1 MSRTAKIWLIIAGI
15 CVVLGP
21 ALIIGATAAAGGGNL
36 FNAQKYETVTHE
48 IDSTFDQIA
57 VETDITD
64 ITIATADE
72 KQCRVE
78 CSEPEKMKHTAEV
91 ENGALVIR
99 SSDSRQWFEQLFSFA
114 SHSPKVVIYLPQSA
128 YTSLQIDTH
137 TGNVMIPS
145 GFTFDTLTVNNN
157 IGDVECAAAVNDA
170 LTVKEDTG
178 DISLNCPGAG
188 NLDITAST
196 GDINIA
202 SAKVKG
208 NLSVRSSTGDITLA
222 DTVAEKNFQIESS
235 TGDVSFKDCDA
246 ADIKV
251 KTSTGDVTGT
261 LLSDK
266 IFVTDTSTGD
276 VKVPQTSSGGKCE
289 ISTSTGDIMIKI
301 KKSD

>member
-15 CVVLGP
+15 CVILGP

-48 IDSTFDQIA
+48 IGSTFDQIA
-57 VETDITD
+57 VDTDITD
-64 ITIATADE
+64 VTIATANE

-91 ENGALVIR
+91 ENGTLVIR
-99 SSDSRQWFEQLFSFA
+99 SSDSRQWYEHLFSFA
-114 SHSPKVVIYLPQSA
+114 SHSPKVVVYLPQSA
-128 YTSLQIDTH
+128 YASLQIDTH
-137 TGNVMIPS
+137 TGDVTIPS

-157 IGDVECAAAVNDA
+157 TGDVECSASVTKT

-178 DISLNCPGAG
+178 DISLSCPNAG
-188 NLDITAST
+188 ELDITAST
-196 GDINIA
+196 GDIDVT

-208 NLSVRSSTGDITLA
+208 TVSVKSSTGDITLT
-222 DTVAEKNFQIESS
+222 DTVAEKKFQIESS
-235 TGDVSFKDCDA
+235 TGDVGFKGCDA

-276 VKVPQTSSGGKCE
+276 VKVPQTSSGGRCE
-289 ISTSTGDIMIKI
+289 ISTSTGDILIQIK
-301 KKSD
+301 

>member
-15 CVVLGP
+15 CVILGP

-48 IDSTFDQIA
+48 IGSTFDQIA
-57 VETDITD
+57 VDIDITD
-64 ITIATADE
+64 VTIATANE

-91 ENGALVIR
+91 ENGTLVIR
-99 SSDSRQWFEQLFSFA
+99 SSDSRQWYEHLFSFA

-128 YTSLQIDTH
+128 YASLQIDTH
-137 TGNVMIPS
+137 TGDVTIPS

-157 IGDVECAAAVNDA
+157 TGDVECSASVTKT

-178 DISLNCPGAG
+178 DISLSCPNAG
-188 NLDITAST
+188 ELDITAST
-196 GDINIA
+196 GDIDVT

-208 NLSVRSSTGDITLA
+208 TVSVKSSTGDITLT
-222 DTVAEKNFQIESS
+222 DTVAEKKFQIESS
-235 TGDVSFKDCDA
+235 TGDVGFKGCDA

-276 VKVPQTSSGGKCE
+276 VKVPQTSSGGRCE
-289 ISTSTGDIMIKI
+289 ISTSTGDILIQIK
-301 KKSD
+301 

>member
-15 CVVLGP
+15 CVILGP
-21 ALIIGATAAAGGGNL
+21 ALIIGATAATGGGNL

-48 IDSTFDQIA
+48 IGSTFDQIA
-57 VETDITD
+57 VDTDITD
-64 ITIATADE
+64 VTIATANE

-91 ENGALVIR
+91 ENGTLVIR
-99 SSDSRQWFEQLFSFA
+99 SSDSRQWYEHLFSFA

-128 YTSLQIDTH
+128 YASLQIDTH
-137 TGNVMIPS
+137 TGDVTIPS

-157 IGDVECAAAVNDA
+157 TGDVECSASVTKT

-178 DISLNCPGAG
+178 DISLSCPNAG
-188 NLDITAST
+188 ELDITAST
-196 GDINIA
+196 GDIDVT

-208 NLSVRSSTGDITLA
+208 TVSVKSSTGDITLT
-222 DTVAEKNFQIESS
+222 DTVAEKKFQIESS
-235 TGDVSFKDCDA
+235 TGDVGFKGCDA

-276 VKVPQTSSGGKCE
+276 VKVPQTSSGDRCE
-289 ISTSTGDIMIKI
+289 ISTSTGDILIQIK
-301 KKSD
+301 

>member
-15 CVVLGP
+15 CVILGP

-48 IDSTFDQIA
+48 IGSTFDQIA
-57 VETDITD
+57 VDTDITD
-64 ITIATADE
+64 VTIATANE

-91 ENGALVIR
+91 ENGTLVIR
-99 SSDSRQWFEQLFSFA
+99 SSDSRQWYEHLFSFA

-128 YTSLQIDTH
+128 YASLQIDTH
-137 TGNVMIPS
+137 TGDVTIPS
-145 GFTFDTLTVNNN
+145 GFAFDTLTVNNN
-157 IGDVECAAAVNDA
+157 TGDVECSASVTKT

-178 DISLNCPGAG
+178 DISLSCPNAG
-188 NLDITAST
+188 ELDITAST
-196 GDINIA
+196 GDIDVT

-208 NLSVRSSTGDITLA
+208 TVSVKSSTGDITLT
-222 DTVAEKNFQIESS
+222 DTVAEKKFQIESS
-235 TGDVSFKDCDA
+235 TGDVGFKGCDA

-276 VKVPQTSSGGKCE
+276 VKVPQTSSGGRCE
-289 ISTSTGDIMIKI
+289 ISTSTGDILIQIK
-301 KKSD
+301 

>member
-15 CVVLGP
+15 CVILGP

-48 IDSTFDQIA
+48 IGSTFDQIA
-57 VETDITD
+57 VDTDITD
-64 ITIATADE
+64 VTIATANE

-91 ENGALVIR
+91 ENGTLVIR
-99 SSDSRQWFEQLFSFA
+99 SSDSRQWYEHLFSFA
-114 SHSPKVVIYLPQSA
+114 SHSPKVVVYLPQSA
-128 YTSLQIDTH
+128 YASLQIDTH
-137 TGNVMIPS
+137 TGDVTIPS

-157 IGDVECAAAVNDA
+157 TGDVECSASVTKA

-178 DISLNCPGAG
+178 DISLSCPNAG
-188 NLDITAST
+188 ELDITAST
-196 GDINIA
+196 GDIDVT

-208 NLSVRSSTGDITLA
+208 TVSVKSSTGDITLT
-222 DTVAEKNFQIESS
+222 DTVAEKIFQIESS
-235 TGDVSFKDCDA
+235 TGDVGFKGCDA

-276 VKVPQTSSGGKCE
+276 VKVPQTSSGGRCE
-289 ISTSTGDIMIKI
+289 ISTSTGDILIQIK
-301 KKSD
+301 

>member
-15 CVVLGP
+15 CVILGP

-48 IDSTFDQIA
+48 IGSTFDQIA
-57 VETDITD
+57 VDTDITD
-64 ITIATADE
+64 VTIATANE

-91 ENGALVIR
+91 ENGTLVIR
-99 SSDSRQWFEQLFSFA
+99 SSDSRQWYEHLFSFA

-128 YTSLQIDTH
+128 YASLQIDTH
-137 TGNVMIPS
+137 TGDVTIPS

-157 IGDVECAAAVNDA
+157 TGDVECSASVTKT

-178 DISLNCPGAG
+178 DISLSCPNAG
-188 NLDITAST
+188 ELDITAST
-196 GDINIA
+196 GDIDVT

-208 NLSVRSSTGDITLA
+208 TVSVKSSTGDITLT
-222 DTVAEKNFQIESS
+222 DTVAEKKFQIESS
-235 TGDVSFKDCDA
+235 TGDVGFKGCDA

-266 IFVTDTSTGD
+266 IFVTDTFTGD
-276 VKVPQTSSGGKCE
+276 VKVPQTSSGGRCE
-289 ISTSTGDIMIKI
+289 ISTSTGDILIQIK
-301 KKSD
+301 

>member
-15 CVVLGP
+15 CVILGP

-48 IDSTFDQIA
+48 IGSTFDQIA
-57 VETDITD
+57 VDTDITD
-64 ITIATADE
+64 VTIATANE

-91 ENGALVIR
+91 ENGTLVIR
-99 SSDSRQWFEQLFSFA
+99 SSDSRQWYEHLFSFA

-128 YTSLQIDTH
+128 YASLQIDTH
-137 TGNVMIPS
+137 TGDVTIPS

-157 IGDVECAAAVNDA
+157 TGDVECSASVTKT

-178 DISLNCPGAG
+178 DISLSCPNAG
-188 NLDITAST
+188 ELDITAST
-196 GDINIA
+196 GDIDVT

-208 NLSVRSSTGDITLA
+208 TVSVKSSTGDITLT
-222 DTVAEKNFQIESS
+222 DTVAEKNYQIESS
-235 TGDVSFKDCDA
+235 TGDVGFKGCDA

-266 IFVTDTSTGD
+266 IFVTDTSTGN
-276 VKVPQTSSGGKCE
+276 VKVPQTSSGGRCE
-289 ISTSTGDIMIKI
+289 ISTSTGDILIQIK
-301 KKSD
+301 

>member
-15 CVVLGP
+15 CVILGP

-48 IDSTFDQIA
+48 IGSTFDQIA
-57 VETDITD
+57 VDTDITD
-64 ITIATADE
+64 VTIATANE

-91 ENGALVIR
+91 ENGTLVIR
-99 SSDSRQWFEQLFSFA
+99 SSDSRQWYEHLFSFA

-128 YTSLQIDTH
+128 YASLQIDTH
-137 TGNVMIPS
+137 TGDVTIPS

-157 IGDVECAAAVNDA
+157 TGDVECSASVTKT

-178 DISLNCPGAG
+178 DISLSCPNAG
-188 NLDITAST
+188 ELDITAST
-196 GDINIA
+196 GDIDVT

-208 NLSVRSSTGDITLA
+208 TVSVKSSTGDITLT
-222 DTVAEKNFQIESS
+222 DTVAEKKFQIESS
-235 TGDVSFKDCDA
+235 TGDVGFKGCDA

-276 VKVPQTSSGGKCE
+276 VKVPQTSSGGRCE
-289 ISTSTGDIMIKI
+289 ISTSTGDILIQI
-301 KKSD
+301 Q

>member
-15 CVVLGP
+15 CVILGP

-48 IDSTFDQIA
+48 IGSTFDQIA
-57 VETDITD
+57 VDTDITD
-64 ITIATADE
+64 VTIATANE

-91 ENGALVIR
+91 ENGTLVIR
-99 SSDSRQWFEQLFSFA
+99 SSDSRQWYEHLFSFA

-128 YTSLQIDTH
+128 YASLQIDTH
-137 TGNVMIPS
+137 TGDVTIPS

-157 IGDVECAAAVNDA
+157 TGDVECSASVTKT

-178 DISLNCPGAG
+178 DISLSCPNAG
-188 NLDITAST
+188 ELDITAST
-196 GDINIA
+196 GDIDVT

-208 NLSVRSSTGDITLA
+208 TVSVKSSTGDITLT
-222 DTVAEKNFQIESS
+222 DTVAEKKFQIESS
-235 TGDVSFKDCDA
+235 TGDVGFKGCDA

-276 VKVPQTSSGGKCE
+276 VKVPQTSSGGRCE
-289 ISTSTGDIMIKI
+289 ISTSTGDILINLK
-301 KKSD
+301 

>member
-15 CVVLGP
+15 CVILGP

-48 IDSTFDQIA
+48 IGSTFDQIA
-57 VETDITD
+57 VDTDITD
-64 ITIATADE
+64 VTIATANE

-91 ENGALVIR
+91 ENGTLVIR
-99 SSDSRQWFEQLFSFA
+99 SSDSRQWYEHLFSFA

-128 YTSLQIDTH
+128 YASLQIDTH
-137 TGNVMIPS
+137 TGDVTIPS

-157 IGDVECAAAVNDA
+157 TGDVECSASVTKT

-178 DISLNCPGAG
+178 DISLSCPNAG
-188 NLDITAST
+188 ELDITAST
-196 GDINIA
+196 GDIDVT

-208 NLSVRSSTGDITLA
+208 TVSVKSSTCDITLT
-222 DTVAEKNFQIESS
+222 DTVAETKFQIESS
-235 TGDVSFKDCDA
+235 TGDVGFRGCDA

-276 VKVPQTSSGGKCE
+276 VKVPQTSSGGRCE
-289 ISTSTGDIMIKI
+289 ISTSTGDILIQIK
-301 KKSD
+301 

>member
-15 CVVLGP
+15 CVILGP

-48 IDSTFDQIA
+48 IGSTFDQIA
-57 VETDITD
+57 VDTDITD
-64 ITIATADE
+64 VTIATADE

-91 ENGALVIR
+91 ENGTLVIR
-99 SSDSRQWFEQLFSFA
+99 SSDSRQWYEHLFSFA

-128 YTSLQIDTH
+128 YASLQIDTH
-137 TGNVMIPS
+137 TGDVTIPS

-157 IGDVECAAAVNDA
+157 TGDVECSASVTKT

-178 DISLNCPGAG
+178 DISLSFPNAG
-188 NLDITAST
+188 ELDITAST
-196 GDINIA
+196 GDIDVT

-208 NLSVRSSTGDITLA
+208 TVSVKSSTGDITLT
-222 DTVAEKNFQIESS
+222 DTVAEKKFQIESS
-235 TGDVSFKDCDA
+235 TGDVGFKGCDA

-276 VKVPQTSSGGKCE
+276 VKVPQTSSGGRCE
-289 ISTSTGDIMIKI
+289 ISTSTGDILIQIK
-301 KKSD
+301 

>member
-15 CVVLGP
+15 CVILGP

-48 IDSTFDQIA
+48 IGSTFDQIA
-57 VETDITD
+57 VDTDITD
-64 ITIATADE
+64 VTIATANE

-91 ENGALVIR
+91 ENGTLVIR
-99 SSDSRQWFEQLFSFA
+99 SSDSRQWYEHLFSFA

-128 YTSLQIDTH
+128 YASLQIDTH
-137 TGNVMIPS
+137 TGDVTIPS

-157 IGDVECAAAVNDA
+157 TGDVECSASVTKT

-178 DISLNCPGAG
+178 DISLSCPNAG
-188 NLDITAST
+188 ELDITAST
-196 GDINIA
+196 GDIDVT

-208 NLSVRSSTGDITLA
+208 TVSVKSSTGDITLT
-222 DTVAEKNFQIESS
+222 DTVAEKKFQIESS
-235 TGDVSFKDCDA
+235 TGDVGFKGCDA

-276 VKVPQTSSGGKCE
+276 VKVPQTSSGGRCE
-289 ISTSTGDIMIKI
+289 ISTSTGDILIQIK
-301 KKSD
+301 

>member
-15 CVVLGP
+15 CVILGP

-48 IDSTFDQIA
+48 IGSTFDQIA
-57 VETDITD
+57 VDTDITD
-64 ITIATADE
+64 VTIATANE

-91 ENGALVIR
+91 ENGTLVIR
-99 SSDSRQWFEQLFSFA
+99 SSDSRQWYEHLFSFA

-128 YTSLQIDTH
+128 YASLQIDTH
-137 TGNVMIPS
+137 TGDVTIPS

-157 IGDVECAAAVNDA
+157 TGDVECSASVTKT

-178 DISLNCPGAG
+178 DISLSCPNVGE
-188 NLDITAST
+188 LDITAST
-196 GDINIA
+196 GDIDVT

-208 NLSVRSSTGDITLA
+208 TVSVKSSTGDITLT
-222 DTVAEKNFQIESS
+222 DTVAEKKFQIESS
-235 TGDVSFKDCDA
+235 TGDVGFKGCDA

-276 VKVPQTSSGGKCE
+276 VKVPQTSSDGRCE
-289 ISTSTGDIMIKI
+289 ISTSTGDILIQIK
-301 KKSD
+301 

>member
-15 CVVLGP
+15 CVILGP

-48 IDSTFDQIA
+48 IGSTFDQIA
-57 VETDITD
+57 VDTDITD
-64 ITIATADE
+64 VTIATANE

-78 CSEPEKMKHTAEV
+78 CSEPEKMEHTAEV
-91 ENGALVIR
+91 ENGTLVIR
-99 SSDSRQWFEQLFSFA
+99 SSDSRQWYEHLFSFA

-128 YTSLQIDTH
+128 YASLQIDTH
-137 TGNVMIPS
+137 TGDVTIPS

-157 IGDVECAAAVNDA
+157 TGDVECSASVTKT

-178 DISLNCPGAG
+178 DISLSCPNAG
-188 NLDITAST
+188 ELDITAST
-196 GDINIA
+196 GDIDVT

-208 NLSVRSSTGDITLA
+208 TVSVKSSTGDITLT
-222 DTVAEKNFQIESS
+222 DTVAEKKFQIESS
-235 TGDVSFKDCDA
+235 TGDVGFRGCDA

-276 VKVPQTSSGGKCE
+276 VKVPQTSSGGRCE
-289 ISTSTGDIMIKI
+289 ISTSTGDILIQI
-301 KKSD
+301 Q

>member
-15 CVVLGP
+15 CVILGP

-48 IDSTFDQIA
+48 IGSTFDQIA
-57 VETDITD
+57 VDTDITD
-64 ITIATADE
+64 VTIATANE

-91 ENGALVIR
+91 ENGTLVIR
-99 SSDSRQWFEQLFSFA
+99 SSDSRQWYEHLFSFA

-128 YTSLQIDTH
+128 YASLQIDTH
-137 TGNVMIPS
+137 TGDVTIPS

-157 IGDVECAAAVNDA
+157 TGDVECSASVTKT

-178 DISLNCPGAG
+178 DISLSCPNAG
-188 NLDITAST
+188 ELDITAST
-196 GDINIA
+196 GDIDVT

-208 NLSVRSSTGDITLA
+208 TVSVKSSTCDITLT
-222 DTVAEKNFQIESS
+222 DTVAEKKFQIESS
-235 TGDVSFKDCDA
+235 TGDVGFRGCDA

-276 VKVPQTSSGGKCE
+276 VKVPQTSSGGRCE
-289 ISTSTGDIMIKI
+289 ISTSTGDILIQIK
-301 KKSD
+301 

>member
-15 CVVLGP
+15 CVILGP

-48 IDSTFDQIA
+48 IGSTFDQIA
-57 VETDITD
+57 VDTDITD
-64 ITIATADE
+64 VTIATANE

-91 ENGALVIR
+91 ENGTLVIR
-99 SSDSRQWFEQLFSFA
+99 SSDSRQWYEHLFSFA
-114 SHSPKVVIYLPQSA
+114 SHSPKVVIFLPQSA
-128 YTSLQIDTH
+128 YVSLQIDTH
-137 TGNVMIPS
+137 TGDVTIPS

-157 IGDVECAAAVNDA
+157 TGDVECSASVTKT

-178 DISLNCPGAG
+178 DISLSCPNAG
-188 NLDITAST
+188 ELDITAST
-196 GDINIA
+196 GDIDVT

-208 NLSVRSSTGDITLA
+208 TVSVKSSTGDITLT
-222 DTVAEKNFQIESS
+222 DTVAEKKFQIESS
-235 TGDVSFKDCDA
+235 TGDVGFKGCDA

-276 VKVPQTSSGGKCE
+276 VKVPQTSSGGRCE
-289 ISTSTGDIMIKI
+289 ISTSTGDILIQIK
-301 KKSD
+301 

>member
-15 CVVLGP
+15 CVILGP

-48 IDSTFDQIA
+48 IGSTFDQIA
-57 VETDITD
+57 VDTDITD
-64 ITIATADE
+64 VTIATANE

-91 ENGALVIR
+91 ENGTLVIR
-99 SSDSRQWFEQLFSFA
+99 SSDSRQWYEHLFSFA

-128 YTSLQIDTH
+128 YASLQIDTH
-137 TGNVMIPS
+137 TGDVTIPS

-157 IGDVECAAAVNDA
+157 TGDVECSASVTKT

-178 DISLNCPGAG
+178 DISLSCPNAG
-188 NLDITAST
+188 ELDITAST
-196 GDINIA
+196 GDIDVT

-208 NLSVRSSTGDITLA
+208 TVSVKSSTGDITLT
-222 DTVAEKNFQIESS
+222 DTVAEKKFQIESS
-235 TGDVSFKDCDA
+235 TGDVGFRGCDA

-276 VKVPQTSSGGKCE
+276 VKVPQTSSGGRCE
-289 ISTSTGDIMIKI
+289 ISTSTGDILIQIK
-301 KKSD
+301 

>member
-15 CVVLGP
+15 CVILGP

-48 IDSTFDQIA
+48 IGSTFDQIA
-57 VETDITD
+57 VDTDITD
-64 ITIATADE
+64 VTIATANE

-91 ENGALVIR
+91 ENGTLVIR
-99 SSDSRQWFEQLFSFA
+99 SSDSRQWYEHLFSFA
-114 SHSPKVVIYLPQSA
+114 SHSPKVVVYLPQSA
-128 YTSLQIDTH
+128 YASLQIDTH
-137 TGNVMIPS
+137 TGDVTIPS

-157 IGDVECAAAVNDA
+157 TGDVECSASVTKT

-178 DISLNCPGAG
+178 DISLSCPNAG
-188 NLDITAST
+188 ELDITAST
-196 GDINIA
+196 GDIDVT

-208 NLSVRSSTGDITLA
+208 TVSVKSSTGDITLT
-222 DTVAEKNFQIESS
+222 DTVAEKNYQIESS
-235 TGDVSFKDCDA
+235 TGDVGFKGCDA

-266 IFVTDTSTGD
+266 IFVTDTSTGN
-276 VKVPQTSSGGKCE
+276 VKVPQTSSGGRCD
-289 ISTSTGDIMIKI
+289 ISTSTGDILIQIK
-301 KKSD
+301 

>member
-15 CVVLGP
+15 CVILGP

-48 IDSTFDQIA
+48 IGSTFDQIA
-57 VETDITD
+57 VDTDITD
-64 ITIATADE
+64 VTIATANE

-91 ENGALVIR
+91 ENGTLVIR
-99 SSDSRQWFEQLFSFA
+99 SSDSRQWYEHLFSFA

-128 YTSLQIDTH
+128 YASLQIDTH
-137 TGNVMIPS
+137 TGDVTIPS

-157 IGDVECAAAVNDA
+157 TGDVECSASVTKT

-178 DISLNCPGAG
+178 DISLSCPNAG
-188 NLDITAST
+188 ELDITAST
-196 GDINIA
+196 GDIDVT

-208 NLSVRSSTGDITLA
+208 TVSVKSSTGDITLT
-222 DTVAEKNFQIESS
+222 DTVAEKKFQIESS
-235 TGDVSFKDCDA
+235 TGDVGFKGCDA

-276 VKVPQTSSGGKCE
+276 VKVPQMSSGGRCD
-289 ISTSTGDIMIKI
+289 ISTSTGDILIQIK
-301 KKSD
+301 

>member
-15 CVVLGP
+15 CVILGP

-48 IDSTFDQIA
+48 IGSTFDQIA
-57 VETDITD
+57 VDTDITD
-64 ITIATADE
+64 VTIATANE

-91 ENGALVIR
+91 ENGTLVIR
-99 SSDSRQWFEQLFSFA
+99 SSDSRQWYEHLFSFA
-114 SHSPKVVIYLPQSA
+114 SHSPKVVVYLPQSA
-128 YTSLQIDTH
+128 YASLQIDTH
-137 TGNVMIPS
+137 TGDVTIPS

-157 IGDVECAAAVNDA
+157 TGDVECSASVTKT

-178 DISLNCPGAG
+178 DISLSCPNAG
-188 NLDITAST
+188 ELDITAST
-196 GDINIA
+196 GDIDVT

-208 NLSVRSSTGDITLA
+208 TVSVKSSTGDITLT
-222 DTVAEKNFQIESS
+222 DTVAEKNYQIESS
-235 TGDVSFKDCDA
+235 TGDVGFKGCDA

-266 IFVTDTSTGD
+266 IFVTDTSTGN
-276 VKVPQTSSGGKCE
+276 VKVPQTSSGGRCE
-289 ISTSTGDIMIKI
+289 ISTSTGDILIQIK
-301 KKSD
+301 

>member
-15 CVVLGP
+15 CVILGP

-48 IDSTFDQIA
+48 IGSTFDQIA
-57 VETDITD
+57 VDTDITD
-64 ITIATADE
+64 VTIATANE

-91 ENGALVIR
+91 ENGTLVIR
-99 SSDSRQWFEQLFSFA
+99 SSDSRQWYEHLFSFA

-128 YTSLQIDTH
+128 YVSLQIDTH
-137 TGNVMIPS
+137 TGDVTIPS

-157 IGDVECAAAVNDA
+157 TGDVECSASVTKT

-178 DISLNCPGAG
+178 DISLSCPNAG
-188 NLDITAST
+188 ELDITAST
-196 GDINIA
+196 GDIDVT

-208 NLSVRSSTGDITLA
+208 TVSVKSSTGDITLT
-222 DTVAEKNFQIESS
+222 DTVAEKNYQIESS
-235 TGDVSFKDCDA
+235 TGDVGFKGCDA

-276 VKVPQTSSGGKCE
+276 VKVPQTSSDGRCE
-289 ISTSTGDIMIKI
+289 ISTSTGDILIQIK
-301 KKSD
+301 

>member
-15 CVVLGP
+15 CVILGP

-48 IDSTFDQIA
+48 IGSTFDQIA
-57 VETDITD
+57 VDTDITD
-64 ITIATADE
+64 VTIATANE

-91 ENGALVIR
+91 ENGTLVIR
-99 SSDSRQWFEQLFSFA
+99 SSDSRQWYEHLFSFA

-128 YTSLQIDTH
+128 YASLQIDTH
-137 TGNVMIPS
+137 TGDVTIPS

-157 IGDVECAAAVNDA
+157 TGDVECSASVTKT

-178 DISLNCPGAG
+178 DISLSCLNAG
-188 NLDITAST
+188 ELDITAST
-196 GDINIA
+196 GDIDVT

-208 NLSVRSSTGDITLA
+208 TVSVKSSTGDITLT
-222 DTVAEKNFQIESS
+222 DTVAEKKFQIESS
-235 TGDVSFKDCDA
+235 TGDVGFKGCDA

-276 VKVPQTSSGGKCE
+276 VKVPQTSSGGRCE
-289 ISTSTGDIMIKI
+289 ISTSTGDILIQIK
-301 KKSD
+301 

>member
-15 CVVLGP
+15 CVILGP

-48 IDSTFDQIA
+48 IGSTFDQIA
-57 VETDITD
+57 VDTDITD
-64 ITIATADE
+64 VTIATANE

-78 CSEPEKMKHTAEV
+78 CSELEKMKHTAEV
-91 ENGALVIR
+91 ENGTLVIR
-99 SSDSRQWFEQLFSFA
+99 SSDSRQWYEHLFSFA
-114 SHSPKVVIYLPQSA
+114 SHSPKVVVYLPQSA
-128 YTSLQIDTH
+128 YASLQIDTH
-137 TGNVMIPS
+137 TGDVTIPS

-157 IGDVECAAAVNDA
+157 TGDVECSASVTKT

-178 DISLNCPGAG
+178 DISLSCPNAG
-188 NLDITAST
+188 ELDITAST
-196 GDINIA
+196 GDIDVT

-208 NLSVRSSTGDITLA
+208 TVSVKSSTGDITLT
-222 DTVAEKNFQIESS
+222 DTVAEKIFQIESS
-235 TGDVSFKDCDA
+235 TGDVGFKGCDA

-276 VKVPQTSSGGKCE
+276 VKVPQTSSGGRCD
-289 ISTSTGDIMIKI
+289 ISTSTGDILIQIK
-301 KKSD
+301 

>member
-15 CVVLGP
+15 CVILGP

-48 IDSTFDQIA
+48 IGSTFDQIA
-57 VETDITD
+57 VDTDITD
-64 ITIATADE
+64 VTIATANE

-91 ENGALVIR
+91 ENGTLVIR
-99 SSDSRQWFEQLFSFA
+99 SSDSRQWYEHLFSFA
-114 SHSPKVVIYLPQSA
+114 SHSPKVVVYLPQSA
-128 YTSLQIDTH
+128 YASLQIDTH
-137 TGNVMIPS
+137 TGDVTIPS

-157 IGDVECAAAVNDA
+157 TGDVECSASVTKT

-178 DISLNCPGAG
+178 DISLSCPNAG
-188 NLDITAST
+188 ELDITAST
-196 GDINIA
+196 GDIDVT

-208 NLSVRSSTGDITLA
+208 TVSVKSRTGDITLT
-222 DTVAEKNFQIESS
+222 DTVAEKKFQIESS
-235 TGDVSFKDCDA
+235 TGDVGFKGCDA

-276 VKVPQTSSGGKCE
+276 GKVPQTSSGGRCE
-289 ISTSTGDIMIKI
+289 ISTSTGDILIQIK
-301 KKSD
+301 

>member
-15 CVVLGP
+15 CVILGP

-48 IDSTFDQIA
+48 IGSTFDQIA
-57 VETDITD
+57 VDTDITD
-64 ITIATADE
+64 VTIATANE

-91 ENGALVIR
+91 ENGTLVIR
-99 SSDSRQWFEQLFSFA
+99 SSDSRQWYEHLFSFA

-128 YTSLQIDTH
+128 YASLQIDTH
-137 TGNVMIPS
+137 TGDVTIPS

-157 IGDVECAAAVNDA
+157 TGDVECSASVTKT

-178 DISLNCPGAG
+178 DISLSCPNAG
-188 NLDITAST
+188 ELDITAST
-196 GDINIA
+196 GDIDVT

-208 NLSVRSSTGDITLA
+208 TVSVKSSTGDITLT
-222 DTVAEKNFQIESS
+222 DTVAEKKFQIESC
-235 TGDVSFKDCDA
+235 TGDVGFRGCDA

-276 VKVPQTSSGGKCE
+276 VKVPQTSSGGRCE
-289 ISTSTGDIMIKI
+289 ISTSTGDILIQIK
-301 KKSD
+301 